1 MKTNG
6 RGKRFW
12 MGLGAVVV
20 VLVLL
25 FSALLAAIPTWDATA
40 EEAARTYPGDE
51 TAPNPLL
58 TWTHGATIEAAPEQ
72 VWPWIAQLGDVRGG
86 YYSYTF
92 IENMVAGANLYHN
105 AATILPEFQNP
116 QPGDGLITG
125 ALRVADVKTGQYLLA
140 ESAIPDMVWT
150 WIWSIEPAGEN
161 QTRLVV
167 HTRIQPPEMGGVS
180 GLVGFVINAG
190 GFIMEQNMIQG
201 LKLRAEGGSEF
212 AGIEWVEIGLW
223 LLALAAGL
231 VCAVHFVRRGGWLAL
246 GIGLLCVVWLM
257 VLTFVQPALGW
268 RVLVD
273 LMVLTAAVWTA
284 SRGRAA

>member
-1 MKTNG
+1 MAAKG
-6 RGKRFW
+6 KAKRFLI
-12 MGLGAVVV
+12 GLGAVIV
-20 VLVLL
+20 VLVIS
-25 FSALLAAIPTWDATA
+25 FSALLAAIPTWGATA
-40 EEAARTYPGDE
+40 EEAAGTYPGDE

-92 IENMVAGANLYHN
+92 IENLVAGANLYHN

-116 QPGDGLITG
+116 QPGDGMITG
-125 ALRVADVKTGQYLLA
+125 ALRVAEVKTGQYLLA
-140 ESAIPDMVWT
+140 ESEIPDMVWT
-150 WIWSIEPAGEN
+150 WIWSIEPAAEN

-180 GLVGFVINAG
+180 SIVGFVINAG

-223 LLALAAGL
+223 LLALAAGI

-246 GIGLLCVVWLM
+246 GIGLVSVVWLM
-257 VLTFVQPALGW
+257 VLTFVQPALGL
-268 RVLVD
+268 RALGDAVL
-273 LMVLTAAVWTA
+273 LAAAVWTA
-284 SRGRAA
+284 LRGRAA